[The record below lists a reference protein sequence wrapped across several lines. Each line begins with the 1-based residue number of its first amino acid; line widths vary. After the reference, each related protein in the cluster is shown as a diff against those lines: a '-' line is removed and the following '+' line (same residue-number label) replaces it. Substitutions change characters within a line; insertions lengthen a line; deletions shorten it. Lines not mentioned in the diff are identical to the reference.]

1 MKVIFRKFKKDSHGI
16 KGGEVIAFLPKI
28 KEVNPG
34 MMMSYMH
41 IGQHGE
47 ADYYGC
53 LSTTIPANESEYREL
68 KKELEQIYGEAIKPI
83 RRYNR

>member
-16 KGGEVIAFLPKI
+16 KGGEVIAFLPEI
-28 KEVNPG
+28 KEVNRG

-53 LSTTIPANESEYREL
+53 LKITVLASQVEYMPL
-68 KKELEQIYGEAIKPI
+68 LKELQGIYGEDIKPI
-83 RRYNR
+83 KRYNR